1 MDRQDELQAQ
11 RDALETELLTLEQ
24 TIQCKWQRGSAA
36 PAELLERVDALLERL
51 KRVNKALCERDGC
64 TGLRR

>member
-1 MDRQDELQAQ
+1 MDRQDELRAR

-24 TIQCKWQRGSAA
+24 AIQCQRQRGVAA

-51 KRVNKALCERDGC
+51 KQVNRALCPQDGSEQV
-64 TGLRR
+64 